1 MGASFIMQSRA
12 LQAVAAS
19 FMVLPTTMVA
29 AAEYPLR
36 PIRFIVPSAAGGSPD
51 INARLIAS
59 ELTKQLGQQIVVDN
73 RPGASGVIGLDL
85 IIKSAPDGY
94 TIGYGTSAALASN
107 LSVIAKPPYD
117 PVRDLQ
123 MISQLGN
130 QPNILAVPHSLP
142 VKTVQE
148 LIDHARAN
156 PGKLLYG
163 SSGNGTSMHLGS
175 ELLKLLTGT
184 QITHVPFKA
193 IQQATTAMMGGQVHM
208 LFDNMGSI
216 IGHVRGGRVRGLGVT
231 SLKRWP
237 HVPELPSVADTVPG
251 YEIMVWGGI
260 VVPNGVPKE
269 IVTRLNAE
277 VNKALVTPAL
287 KERFTNIGYEI
298 VGGTPEQFQ
307 AFVKKEIAKFADI
320 AKRSGARID

>member
-1 MGASFIMQSRA
+1 MLSRA
-12 LQAVAAS
+12 SRVFVALYVALAS
-19 FMVLPTTMVA
+19 MPA
-29 AAEYPLR
+29 SAAEYPVR

-51 INARLIAS
+51 INARLIGS
-59 ELTKQLGQQIVVDN
+59 ELTKQMSQQIVVDN

-85 IIKSAPDGY
+85 IIKSVPDGY

-107 LSVIAKPPYD
+107 LSVISKPPYD
-117 PVRDLQ
+117 PIRDLQ
-123 MISQLGN
+123 MISQLGY
-130 QPNILAVPHSLP
+130 QPNILAVPLSLP
-142 VKTVQE
+142 VKSVQE

-175 ELLKLLTGT
+175 ELLKLLTAT

-193 IQQATTAMMGGQVHM
+193 IQQATASMMGGQVHM

-237 HVPELPSVADTVPG
+237 LVPELPPVAETVPG
-251 YEIMVWGGI
+251 FEIIVWGGI
-260 VVPNGVPKE
+260 VVPNSVPKD

-277 VNKALVTPAL
+277 VNKALMTPAL

>member
-1 MGASFIMQSRA
+1 MRPIIHHVTAACIAAA
-12 LQAVAAS
+12 LPVSTAA
-19 FMVLPTTMVA
+19 L
-29 AAEYPLR
+29 AAEYPQR

-51 INARLIAS
+51 INARLLAA
-59 ELTKQLGQQIVVDN
+59 ELSKQLGQQIVIDN

-85 IIKSAPDGY
+85 IIKAPPDGY

-123 MISQLGN
+123 MVSQLGT
-130 QPNILAVPHSLP
+130 QPNVLGSSLTLP
-142 VKTVQE
+142 VKTVKD
-148 LIDHARAN
+148 LVDYAKAN

-163 SSGNGTSMHLGS
+163 SSGNGTSMHLSS

-193 IQQATTAMMGGQVHM
+193 AQQSIAAMIGGQVHFM
-208 LFDNMGSI
+208 FDNMGSI

-231 SLKRWP
+231 SVNRWP
-237 HVPELPSVADTVPG
+237 LVPELPPIADTVPG
-251 YEIMVWGGI
+251 FEIMVWGGV
-260 VVPNGVPKE
+260 VVPVGVPKD
-269 IVTRLNAE
+269 IVMRLNAE
-277 VNKALVTPAL
+277 INKALVTPTL
-287 KERFTNIGYEI
+287 KERFATIGYEI

-320 AKRSGARID
+320 SKRSGARID